1 MYKTISFKKK
11 ILATAIAAV
20 GFSGMA
26 YAQDDSV
33 EEVTVTGIRASVA
46 QAMDIKREAVGVVD
60 AISAEDIGKMPDTNL
75 AESLQRIT
83 GLSINRSNGEGSQ
96 VTVRGIDPSLNMVT
110 LNGRNMPAVSNGN
123 TGDNASR
130 AFDFSNLASEVV
142 NGVEVYK
149 TGKANITSGG
159 LGAVINI
166 KTLRPLDIGETKATF
181 GVKAVND
188 TTVVDGSDIT
198 PEASGLYSW
207 ANEDGNF
214 GVAISGAYQER
225 DNSRSNAFINNWYL
239 QTAGAPTFDKDGKPL
254 TSDGVLP
261 ASATAKNAPAKGAI
275 YNLPSDIRYSL
286 EDNTRV
292 RQNGQLTL
300 QFKPVDSLTGTLD
313 YTYSENDLKSDRAQQ
328 STWFNITNIS
338 NISFDNSAVKT
349 PLIYDETYTGGGK
362 DVSFAQER
370 YDGTTINN
378 SFGFNLAYDVSDDFK
393 LGLDYHDSSAENVSN
408 IRQAGLNA
416 NVVTANHAEF
426 NSGLPVI
433 GIAMDDSSATK
444 GNGNGFLDGGDVSG
458 AMGTISHSKQR
469 TEIEQ
474 LRLNA
479 NYNLGEFVFFN
490 ESGLDFGIESRTDEN
505 TSLNGDGSAARL
517 TMGNWGGVDPDSFGN
532 DWAGYFSPRD
542 FAKGFDDFGSTT
554 GNAKF
559 LHSGVDADVDKVF
572 EKMESMNA
580 QAQTREWYH
589 VGDDPG
595 TADKVETD
603 FGYWVNPALTGA
615 NLADKRDNNVNPTNF
630 NGFPNGKAQWS
641 GLVTTNRVVE
651 EEVNSIYFQ
660 FNGAFDLA
668 GLESHLVAGVR
679 YEETDVTSTST
690 VAEPSILEWQE
701 NNDWAV
707 LLKNQAAIPLT
718 RTGSYDNFLPNLD
731 FDISPTDDIKV
742 RASYS
747 ETIGRAA
754 YNELRSDVAINSA
767 YSKTANA
774 GNPNLKPMESTNF
787 DLSAEWYYSEDSYVS
802 AGYFFKD
809 VSNFIGAAAIP
820 SDWYGLRDARNGPRF
835 AQAQAT
841 ISAAGGNPNDETLQ
855 HNEMLKLEGKNP
867 ADPSTSVYA
876 DATDPLLI
884 WATNT
889 PVNDVDN
896 TIDGIELAVQHWFG
910 ASGFGVQANY
920 TMVDADKNFNNLV
933 TGGQTAMLGLSDSAN
948 LIGFY
953 DRDAWQVRLAYNWRD
968 QFLNSRTMSGANEPA
983 YTEEFAQIDFSISY
997 ELNENVS
1004 FTAEGLNI
1012 TGEDS
1017 RVHGR
1022 SVNQMYSLEDLGAR
1036 YQLGARY
1043 TF

>member
-1 MYKTISFKKK
+1 MYKTISFKRKV
-11 ILATAIAAV
+11 LTTAIAAV
-20 GFSGMA
+20 SFSGMA

-33 EEVTVTGIRASVA
+33 EEVMVTGIRASVV
-46 QAMDIKREAVGVVD
+46 QAMDTKRNAVGVVD
-60 AISAEDIGKMPDTNL
+60 AISSEDIGKMPDTNL

-83 GLSINRSNGEGSQ
+83 GLSIDRSNGEGSR

-110 LNGRNMPAVSNGN
+110 LNGRNMPAVSNGS
-123 TGDNASR
+123 TGDNSTR

-166 KTLRPLDIGETKATF
+166 KTLRPLDLGDVKATF
-181 GVKAVND
+181 GVKAVSD
-188 TTVVDGSDIT
+188 TTVENGAEIT

-207 ANEDGNF
+207 TNEDGNF
-214 GVAISGAYQER
+214 GVAVSGAYQER
-225 DNSRSNAFINNWYL
+225 ANGRSNAFINNWNL
-239 QTAGAPTFDKDGKPL
+239 QTAGAPTTTTAGAPL

-261 ASATAKNAPAKGAI
+261 ASASVVNAPAAGTM

-286 EDNTRV
+286 EDNNRV

-313 YTYSENDLKSDRAQQ
+313 YTYSENELESDRAQQ
-328 STWFNITNIS
+328 STWFNISAIDNIE
-338 NISFDNSAVKT
+338 FDNGAVKT
-349 PLIYDETYTGGGK
+349 PLIYDETYPGGGK
-362 DVSFAQER
+362 DVSFAQES
-370 YDGTTINN
+370 YVGTTVNN

-393 LGLDYHDSSAENVSN
+393 LGLDYHSSSAENVSDN
-408 IRQAGLNA
+408 RQAGLNA

-433 GIAMDDSSATK
+433 GIEMDDSNPAR
-444 GNGNGFLDGGDVSG
+444 GNGNGFVDGGDVSG
-458 AMGTISHSKQR
+458 AMGTISHSTQR

-474 LRLNA
+474 LRLNGSV
-479 NYNLGEFVFFN
+479 NLGELAFFS
-490 ESGLDFGIESRTDEN
+490 ESGLDFGIESRKDEN
-505 TSLNGDGSAARL
+505 SSLNGDGGAARI
-517 TMGNWGGVDPDSFGN
+517 TMGNWGGVAPSSFGN

-542 FAKGFDDFGSTT
+542 FAKGFDDYNSTT
-554 GNAKF
+554 GNPKF
-559 LHSGVDADVDKVF
+559 LHSGVDADLEKVL

-595 TADKVETD
+595 STDVETD
-603 FGYWVNPALTGA
+603 WGYWVNPALPGA
-615 NLADKRDNNVNPTNF
+615 NLAAKRDNNVNPTNF
-630 NGFPNGKAQWS
+630 NSFPNGKAQWS
-641 GLVTTNRVVE
+641 GVVTTNRLIE
-651 EEVNSIYFQ
+651 EEVNSVYFQ
-660 FNGAFDLA
+660 FNGAFELA
-668 GLESHLVAGVR
+668 GMDSNFVAGVR

-690 VAEPSILEWQE
+690 VSEPSILEWQE

-707 LLKNQAAIPLT
+707 LLKNQAASPSA

-731 FDISPTDDIKV
+731 FDISPTDDVKI
-742 RASYS
+742 RASFS
-747 ETIGRAA
+747 ETIGRAG

-767 YSKTANA
+767 YNKTANA
-774 GNPNLKPMESTNF
+774 GNPSLKPMESTNF
-787 DLSAEWYYSEDSYVS
+787 DLSTEWYYSEDSYVS

-809 VSNFIGAAAIP
+809 VSNFIGAGTVE
-820 SDWYGLRDARNGPRF
+820 SDWYGLRDARMGPRF
-835 AQAQAT
+835 AQAQAA
-841 ISAAGGNPNDETLQ
+841 IIAAGGNPNDETLQ
-855 HNEMLKLEGKNP
+855 HNQMLIIDGKNP
-867 ADPSTSVYA
+867 NDPSTSVYA
-876 DATDPLLI
+876 DGTDPLLI
-884 WATNT
+884 WTTNT

-910 ASGFGVQANY
+910 GSGFGVQANY

-968 QFLNSRTMSGANEPA
+968 EFLESRTRSGANEPG

-997 ELNENVS
+997 ELNDNVT
-1004 FTAEGLNI
+1004 FTAEGLNV

-1017 RVHGR
+1017 RIHGR
-1022 SVNQMYSLEDLGAR
+1022 SVNQMYSMEDLGAR
-1036 YQLGARY
+1036 YQVGARY